1 MARPGIAAI
10 REKAI
15 RSSLRLRFRTASS
28 TLEVAGRAA
37 DYRMIG
43 IATKPD
49 PSCSGHDLLEIMATQ

>member
-1 MARPGIAAI
+1 
-10 REKAI
+10 
-15 RSSLRLRFRTASS
+15 
-28 TLEVAGRAA
+28 VAGRAA